1 MTSSE
6 IMFMYILPAFII
18 LFAGVLSIKSDLIKE
33 GSIEKHYSLSRVQL
47 LWWTVIILC
56 CFSIKF
62 GASMVIPGLD
72 QSVLYLLG
80 IGTGTITVAKLM
92 SDSKKNKEDAKEEVI
107 EHTTKSNG
115 LFYDILDDGAGISVH
130 RFQAVLFNLVFG
142 FTFLNQFFSDINYT
156 MPAFNNEQLTLLGI
170 SSSTYLFMKNSE
182 SKSKG
187 SVPVAVTSQPA
198 IVNAEPVADASV
210 NPRAIIDIDDQEELE
225 IEAKG

>member
-1 MTSSE
+1 MTPSE
-6 IMFMYILPAFII
+6 IMFMYILPVFII
-18 LFAGVLSIKSDLIKE
+18 LFAGVLSFKSDLIKE
-33 GSIEKHYSLSRVQL
+33 GRIEKHYSLSRVQL

-72 QSVLYLLG
+72 QSILYLLG

-92 SDSKKNKEDAKEEVI
+92 SDNKKNKEEAKEEVI

-115 LFYDILDDGAGISVH
+115 LFYDILDDGDGISVH
-130 RFQAVLFNLVFG
+130 RFQAVLFNIVFG
-142 FTFLNQFFSDINYT
+142 FTFLNQFFSDVNYA

-182 SKSKG
+182 SKRKG
-187 SVPVAVTSQPA
+187 SVQAAVTAQA
-198 IVNAEPVADASV
+198 NEVNTASV
-210 NPRAIIDIDDQEELE
+210 DVSENPRTIIDIDDQEEVE

>member
-1 MTSSE
+1 MNPNE
-6 IMFMYILPAFII
+6 IMFMYVLPALII
-18 LFAGVLSIKSDLIKE
+18 VFAIVLSLKSDLIKE

-62 GASMVIPGLD
+62 GASLIIPGLD

-92 SDSKKNKEDAKEEVI
+92 SDSKKNKEEAKEEVI

-115 LFYDILDDGAGISVH
+115 LFYDILDDGDGISVH
-130 RFQAVLFNLVFG
+130 RFQAVLFNIVFG
-142 FTFLNQFFSDINYT
+142 FTFLNQFFSDVNYS

-182 SKSKG
+182 SKRKG
-187 SVPVAVTSQPA
+187 SVQAAVTVQA
-198 IVNAEPVADASV
+198 NEVNTASV
-210 NPRAIIDIDDQEELE
+210 DVSENPRTIIDIDDQEEVE

>member
-6 IMFMYILPAFII
+6 IMFMYILPVFII
-18 LFAGVLSIKSDLIKE
+18 LFANVLSFKSDLIKE
-33 GSIEKHYSLSRVQL
+33 GRTEKHYSLSRVQL

-62 GASMVIPGLD
+62 GASMVIPRLD
-72 QSVLYLLG
+72 QSILYLLG

-92 SDSKKNKEDAKEEVI
+92 SDSKKNKEEAKEEVI

-115 LFYDILDDGAGISVH
+115 LFYDILDDGDGISVH
-130 RFQAVLFNLVFG
+130 RFQAVLFNIVFG
-142 FTFLNQFFSDINYT
+142 FTFLNQFFSDVNYA

-182 SKSKG
+182 SKRKG
-187 SVPVAVTSQPA
+187 SVQAAVTAQA
-198 IVNAEPVADASV
+198 NEVNTASV
-210 NPRAIIDIDDQEELE
+210 DVSENPRTIIDIDDQEEVE